1 MYIAVMKEPANWNYK
16 LKSLLIATG
25 ILLLFSIF
33 YHFTLSYSITTNT
46 IDYEEFFSFDAYNDN
61 AGIQFIV
68 MYVFILLTWL
78 LIFVFMGALD
88 IKIRLFT
95 HLVTLPVVVIFS
107 KGIFYWLSEE
117 LGYRHLE
124 GGGEI
129 WDIFI
134 PAFFY
139 LVVFTFLHGVEYYF
153 KSQLRLK
160 EKNKFATDSLRYELK
175 AIKAQLNPHFLY
187 NVFNTINA
195 NIPKENEVTREMIA
209 DLSDLLRYQ
218 LKASEVDKITLK
230 DEIASIKTYLRLE
243 KMRFKERLEIEYKID
258 YHLNNVIIPP
268 MLIQPLIENAIKH
281 GISKKKS
288 GGKIELSIQKSNS
301 KLQFI
306 VKDTGEGIKNID
318 NALNKGF
325 GLRHTK
331 KRLEKFYNSQL
342 HLEHNNPSG
351 LIVKFEL

>member
-1 MYIAVMKEPANWNYK
+1 MSENIRWNYR
-16 LKSLLIATG
+16 LKAILVATG
-25 ILLLFSIF
+25 ILFLFSVF

-46 IDYEEFFSFDAYNDN
+46 VDTDEFFSINAYNDN

-68 MYVFILLTWL
+68 LYVFILLVWFM
-78 LIFVFMGALD
+78 IFVLMNAMN
-88 IKIRLFT
+88 IKIRLAT
-95 HLVTLPVVVIFS
+95 HLLTLPLVVIYS
-107 KGIFYWLSEE
+107 KKSFYALSEE
-117 LGYRHLE
+117 LGYGHLE

-153 KSQLRLK
+153 MSKIRLQ
-160 EKNKFATDSLRYELK
+160 EKNKYETDSLKYELK

-195 NIPKENEVTREMIA
+195 SIPRENEVTREMIA

-218 LKASEVDKITLK
+218 LKASEVDKIVLK
-230 DEIASIKTYLRLE
+230 DEIESIKTYLRLE
-243 KMRFKERLEIEYKID
+243 KMRFNERLEIQYDID
-258 YHLNNVIIPP
+258 DKLLNAIIPP

-281 GISKKKS
+281 GVSKKQE
-288 GGKIELSIQKSNS
+288 GGMVKLSVKKVNSDIQITIE
-301 KLQFI
+301 
-306 VKDTGEGIKNID
+306 DTGVGLKTIED
-318 NALNKGF
+318 AFSKGF

-331 KRLEKFYNSQL
+331 KRLEKFYQSKL
-342 HLEHNNPSG
+342 SIENNTPSG
-351 LIVKFEL
+351 LIVKFNL